1 LDEAYI
7 DYVVGNPNAGIIN
20 NSTIYPAITLELL
33 EGLNEQGG
41 EKNISVGFHAIEFLL
56 WGQDLSASGPGNR
69 SYRDYV
75 DGGARN
81 ADRRRTYLRLASA
94 MLVDKL
100 NWVAARWDSA
110 NPASYAQSFT
120 SEGDLEALRRILI
133 GPYRMAREE
142 LSQERMFVAY
152 DTQSQE
158 EEHSCFSDTTHLDIQ
173 FNFLGIRRVLE
184 GSNVLELIRVRAP
197 NLARDID
204 TQLALAELT
213 IMGIPAPFDNAI
225 FSNDGRLAIL
235 RSVESLES
243 LADAIRAGAQSL
255 GVALQ

>member
-1 LDEAYI
+1 
-7 DYVVGNPNAGIIN
+7 
-20 NSTIYPAITLELL
+20 
-33 EGLNEQGG
+33 
-41 EKNISVGFHAIEFLL
+41 
-56 WGQDLSASGPGNR
+56 
-69 SYRDYV
+69 
-75 DGGARN
+75 
-81 ADRRRTYLRLASA
+81 
-94 MLVDKL
+94 
-100 NWVAARWDSA
+100 
-110 NPASYAQSFT
+110 
-120 SEGDLEALRRILI
+120 
-133 GPYRMAREE
+133 MAREE